1 MMRGLPLL
9 LRHSMARKV
18 LIALFHLS
26 VVSASLIYAFAL
38 RFDFH
43 IPPQYWPLIL
53 TLLPA
58 MLFIKLCVFW
68 SMGLADGWWRYVS
81 MPDLLQILRANLL
94 ASVGVVVYVMFLGLN
109 DGLPRSII
117 LLDFILCFFIMIG
130 VRVSTRMVREQLA
143 LNSRGYN
150 SRPKSVLIVG
160 SGTVAQSIVREI
172 RENPKLE
179 KAVLGYIDNDL
190 RRQAKIIYGV
200 PVIGTLDDLEKICQ
214 RSGIDMIIV
223 AQSSASPKELRD
235 IVEFCKR
242 NKIVS
247 KILPAI
253 GDIISGQVSLQQCR
267 SVQLE
272 DLLGRPSIRLDV
284 DQIRGY
290 LHGKRILVTGAA
302 GSIGSEICR
311 QVAQFEPAHLILFE
325 NAETPLFNLENEL
338 REKFPNLE
346 ITPSLSDIRDEN
358 RVSHVF
364 WKHKPQVVFHAAAY
378 KHVPMSEVNP
388 LVVVK
393 NNVMGSRCVVD
404 ASVAVGAE
412 HFVLISTDKAVNPT
426 NIMGATKRVA
436 EIYVQNMVRGGPTKA
451 TTVRFGNV
459 LGSHGSVIPTFQEQI
474 LKGGP
479 VTVTHPEITRFF
491 MTIPEAVQLVLQAG
505 CMGHGGEIFLLDMG
519 EPVKIVRLA
528 EELIRLSGRRPYEE
542 IEIVFTGLRPG
553 EKLYEELL
561 IAGEGVKATDH
572 EKIRIL
578 QATSVSEQAL
588 QDETDRLIDAVR
600 NADVMSLIST
610 LKKIVP
616 EFHCGL
622 REVDQMPGEDKTF
635 PTNVDKLNLVDR
647 NDHPQIY
654 CGLNPDR
661 RDT

>member
-1 MMRGLPLL
+1 
-9 LRHSMARKV
+9 MARKA
-18 LIALFHLS
+18 LIVLFHL
-26 VVSASLIYAFAL
+26 VAVSASLIYAFAL
-38 RFDFH
+38 RFDFTV
-43 IPPQYWPLIL
+43 PSQYWPVIL
-53 TLLPA
+53 GLLPVM
-58 MLFIKLCVFW
+58 MLIKLAVFW
-68 SMGLADGWWRYVS
+68 GMGLADGWWRYVA
-81 MPDLLQILRANLL
+81 MPDLLQILRANVV
-94 ASVGVVVYVMFLGLN
+94 ASVGVIIYIVFIGTSE
-109 DGLPRSII
+109 GLPRSVI
-117 LLDFILCFFIMIG
+117 LLDFILCFTIMIG
-130 VRVSTRMVREQLA
+130 VRVLTRIVREHLA
-143 LNSRGYN
+143 LASNGYD
-150 SRPKSVLIVG
+150 SKPKSVLIVG
-160 SGTVAQSIVREI
+160 SGTVAQAIVREI

-190 RRQAKIIYGV
+190 RRQAKVIYGV
-200 PVIGTLDDLEKICQ
+200 PVIGTLDDLEKICT

-223 AQSSASPKELRD
+223 AQNSVSPKELRD
-235 IVEFCKR
+235 IAEFCKR
-242 NKIVS
+242 NQIVS

-253 GDIISGQVSLQQCR
+253 GDLISGQASLQQCR

-284 DQIRGY
+284 QQIRGY
-290 LHGKRILVTGAA
+290 LHGKRVLVTGAA

-311 QVAQFEPAHLILFE
+311 QVAQFGPAHLILYE

-338 REKFPNLE
+338 REKYPALE
-346 ITPSLSDIRDEN
+346 ITPSLSDIRDES
-358 RVSHVF
+358 RVSQVF
-364 WKHKPQVVFHAAAY
+364 WEYKPHVVFHAAAY

-388 LVVVK
+388 LEVVK
-393 NNVMGSRCVVD
+393 NNIMGSRCIID

-412 HFVLISTDKAVNPT
+412 HFVFISTDKAVNPT

-436 EIYVQNMVRGGPTKA
+436 EIYVQNLTQAGHTKA

-542 IEIVFTGLRPG
+542 IDIVFTGLRPG

-561 IAGEGVKATDH
+561 IAGEGVKATNH

-578 QATSVSEQAL
+578 QANSCSEEILADQT
-588 QDETDRLIDAVR
+588 QRLLGAVR
-600 NADVMSLIST
+600 NADVVSLISV
-610 LKKIVP
+610 LKEIVP
-616 EFHCGL
+616 EFHSEL
-622 REVDQMPGEDKTF
+622 RGMPWSLSQKNVF
-635 PTNVDKLNLVDR
+635 PVTVQKLSVGGQKERDFA
-647 NDHPQIY
+647 Y
-654 CGLNPDR
+654 CELHPDR

>member
-1 MMRGLPLL
+1 MRGLPLL
-9 LRHSMARKV
+9 LRHSMIRKA

-26 VVSASLIYAFAL
+26 VVSASLLYAFSL
-38 RFDFH
+38 RFDFN
-43 IPPQYWPLIL
+43 IPSQYWPLIL
-53 TLLPA
+53 NLLPA
-58 MLFIKLCVFW
+58 ILFIKLCVFW

-94 ASVGVVVYVMFLGLN
+94 ASVGVVVYVVFLDVN

-117 LLDFILCFFIMIG
+117 LLDFILCFSTMIG

-143 LNSRGYN
+143 LNSRGYH
-150 SRPKSVLIVG
+150 SRPKSVLVVG

-223 AQSSASPKELRD
+223 AQSSVSPKDLRS

-242 NKIVS
+242 KQITS

-284 DQIRGY
+284 EQISGY

-311 QVAQFEPAHLILFE
+311 QVAQFGPARLILFE

-338 REKFPNLE
+338 RENFPNLE
-346 ITPSLSDIRDEN
+346 IIPNLSDIRDEN

-364 WKHKPQVVFHAAAY
+364 WEHKPQVVFHAAAY

-388 LVVVK
+388 LEVVK
-393 NNVMGSRCVVD
+393 NNVMGTRCVVD

-412 HFVLISTDKAVNPT
+412 HFVMISTDKAVNPT

-436 EIYVQNMVRGGPTKA
+436 EIYVQNMASKMSTKA

-474 LKGGP
+474 RKGGP

-542 IEIVFTGLRPG
+542 IEIVFSGLRPG

-561 IAGEGVKATDH
+561 IAGEGVKATTH

-578 QATSVSEQAL
+578 QATSCSEQAL
-588 QDETDRLIDAVR
+588 QDETERLFDAVR
-600 NADVMSLIST
+600 NADVMSLVST

-616 EFHCGL
+616 EFTCELH
-622 REVDQMPGEDKTF
+622 EAVPSQENAINF
-635 PTNVDKLNLVDR
+635 PTKVEKLNLAGRKDQVD
-647 NDHPQIY
+647 PF
-654 CGLNPDR
+654 CELNSDR

>member
-1 MMRGLPLL
+1 MRGLPLL
-9 LRHSMARKV
+9 LRHSMVRKT
-18 LIALFHLS
+18 LIAMFHLT
-26 VVSASLIYAFAL
+26 VVSVSLIYAFAL

-43 IPPQYWPLIL
+43 IPPQYWALIL
-53 TLLPA
+53 QLLPA
-58 MLFIKLCVFW
+58 MLFIKLIVFW
-68 SMGLADGWWRYVS
+68 SLGLADGWWRYVS

-94 ASVGVVVYVMFLGLN
+94 ASVGVVVYVLFLGLS

-117 LLDFILCFFIMIG
+117 LLDFILCFFLMIG
-130 VRVSTRMVREQLA
+130 VRVSTRMIREHLA
-143 LNSRGYN
+143 LNSKGYN
-150 SRPKSVLIVG
+150 SKPKSVLVVG

-179 KAVLGYIDNDL
+179 KAVLGYIDNDV
-190 RRQAKIIYGV
+190 RRQAQVIYGV
-200 PVIGTLDDLEKICQ
+200 PVIGTLEDLENICQ

-223 AQSSASPKELRD
+223 AQSSVSPKELRD

-267 SVQLE
+267 LVQLE
-272 DLLGRPSIRLDV
+272 DLLGRPSIRLDIE
-284 DQIRGY
+284 QIRGY
-290 LHGKRILVTGAA
+290 LQGKRILVTGAA

-311 QVAQFEPAHLILFE
+311 QVARFGPAHLILFE

-338 REKFPNLE
+338 RGKFPNLA

-364 WKHKPQVVFHAAAY
+364 WEHKPQVVFHAAAY

-388 LVVVK
+388 LEVVK
-393 NNVMGSRCVVD
+393 NNVMGSRCIVD

-436 EIYVQNMVRGGPTKA
+436 EIYVQNLVRKSRTKA

-459 LGSHGSVIPTFQEQI
+459 LGSHGSVIPTFQDQI

-505 CMGHGGEIFLLDMG
+505 CMGDGGEIFLLDMG

-578 QATSVSEQAL
+578 QATSFSEKEL
-588 QDETDRLIDAVR
+588 LNETERLFEAVKT
-600 NADVMSLIST
+600 ADVKKLIRSL
-610 LKKIVP
+610 KNIVP
-616 EFHCGL
+616 EFHCEL
-622 REVDQMPGEDKTF
+622 DETVHTKGEGMIF
-635 PTNVDKLNLVDR
+635 PSKVEKLNLVGR
-647 NDHPQIY
+647 EGHNDLY
-654 CGLNPDR
+654 CELNPDR
-661 RDT
+661 RDS

>member
-1 MMRGLPLL
+1 M
-9 LRHSMARKV
+9 
-18 LIALFHLS
+18 
-26 VVSASLIYAFAL
+26 
-38 RFDFH
+38 
-43 IPPQYWPLIL
+43 IL
-53 TLLPA
+53 NLLPA
-58 MLFIKLCVFW
+58 MLVIKLCVFW
-68 SMGLADGWWRYVS
+68 GMGLADGWWRYVS

-94 ASVGVVVYVMFLGLN
+94 ASVIIVVYVMFLSLN

-117 LLDFILCFFIMIG
+117 LLDFMLCFSAMIG
-130 VRVSTRMVREQLA
+130 VRVSTRMVREQFA
-143 LNSRGYN
+143 LNSRGYH
-150 SRPKSVLIVG
+150 SRPKSVLVVG
-160 SGTVAQSIVREI
+160 SGAVAQAIVREI
-172 RENPKLE
+172 RENPKLD

-190 RRQAKIIYGV
+190 RRQAKIINGV
-200 PVIGTLDDLEKICQ
+200 PVIGTLEDIEKICQ

-223 AQSSASPKELRD
+223 AQSSVSPKELRD

-242 NKIVS
+242 NKIIS

-267 SVQLE
+267 PVLLE

-284 DQIRGY
+284 EQIHAY

-311 QVAQFEPAHLILFE
+311 QVAKFGPTHLILFE

-338 REKFPNLE
+338 REKFPTLE

-358 RVSHVF
+358 RVSQVF
-364 WKHKPQVVFHAAAY
+364 WEHKPQVVFHAAAY

-436 EIYVQNMVRGGPTKA
+436 EIYVQNMVRKSHTKA

-459 LGSHGSVIPTFQEQI
+459 LGSHGSVIPIFQEQI
-474 LKGGP
+474 HKGGP

-542 IEIVFTGLRPG
+542 IEIVFSGLRPG

-561 IAGEGVKATDH
+561 IAGEGVKATAH

-578 QATSVSEQAL
+578 EATSFSEQAL
-588 QDETDRLIDAVR
+588 QDETERLFHAVKD
-600 NADVMSLIST
+600 ADVMSLVRA

-616 EFHCGL
+616 EFNCEL
-622 REVDQMPGEDKTF
+622 EEADQASFEDKPF
-635 PTNVDKLNLVDR
+635 PTKMEKLNLVGR
-647 NDHPQIY
+647 KNHSQTY
-654 CGLNPDR
+654 CELNSDR
-661 RDT
+661 RET

>member
-1 MMRGLPLL
+1 MRDLPLL
-9 LRHSMARKV
+9 LRHSMVRKT

-43 IPPQYWPLIL
+43 IPSQYWALIL
-53 TLLPA
+53 QLLPA
-58 MLFIKLCVFW
+58 MLFIKLIVFW

-94 ASVGVVVYVMFLGLN
+94 ASVGVVVYVLFMGLT

-117 LLDFILCFFIMIG
+117 LLDFLLCFFIMIG
-130 VRVSTRMVREQLA
+130 VRVSTRMIREHLD
-143 LNSRGYN
+143 LNSRGYH
-150 SRPKSVLIVG
+150 SRPKSVLVVG

-190 RRQAKIIYGV
+190 RRQAKVIYGV
-200 PVIGTLDDLEKICQ
+200 PVIGTLDDMENICK
-214 RSGIDMIIV
+214 RSGIDMVIV
-223 AQSSASPKELRD
+223 AQSSVSPKELRD
-235 IVEFCKR
+235 IVAFCKR
-242 NKIVS
+242 NKIIS

-284 DQIRGY
+284 EEINGY

-311 QVAQFEPAHLILFE
+311 QVAQFGPAHLVLFE

-338 REKFPNLE
+338 REKFPDLT

-364 WKHKPQVVFHAAAY
+364 WEHKPQVVFHAAAY

-436 EIYVQNMVRGGPTKA
+436 EIYVQNLVRKARTKA

-474 LKGGP
+474 RKGGP

-505 CMGHGGEIFLLDMG
+505 CMGGAGEIFLLDMG

-578 QATSVSEQAL
+578 EATHFSEEDLHNETEAL
-588 QDETDRLIDAVR
+588 YNAVK
-600 NADVMSLIST
+600 NADVDTLVRT

-616 EFHCGL
+616 EFHCESHETDHTLEEEMG
-622 REVDQMPGEDKTF
+622 F
-635 PTNVDKLNLVDR
+635 PVKGDKLNLVGQKGP
-647 NDHPQIY
+647 NMTYSVI
-654 CGLNPDR
+654 NPDG